1 MLHVMSV
8 VLLFTGLNVYSM
20 LKHDTL
26 VLTTAAVN
34 CIEEKL
40 LHQLH
45 RPDICI
51 VTKKFRLNQSG

>member
-1 MLHVMSV
+1 
-8 VLLFTGLNVYSM
+8 M

-34 CIEEKL
+34 YIEEKL
-40 LHQLH
+40 LYQLH
-45 RPDICI
+45 RPDISI